1 MARSKVASYF
11 SMISNG
17 FDEAVHID
25 KSQEPFNALTKKAN
39 NHSVFESYMQRQINW
54 TSLENM
60 SKEECSPPNLNWQE
74 HQIYKLRKEL

>member
-1 MARSKVASYF
+1 MWD
-11 SMISNG
+11 ILEENI

-25 KSQEPFNALTKKAN
+25 KSQILFNALTKKGQLIT
-39 NHSVFESYMQRQINW
+39 VFESYMQRQINW
-54 TSLENM
+54 MSLENM